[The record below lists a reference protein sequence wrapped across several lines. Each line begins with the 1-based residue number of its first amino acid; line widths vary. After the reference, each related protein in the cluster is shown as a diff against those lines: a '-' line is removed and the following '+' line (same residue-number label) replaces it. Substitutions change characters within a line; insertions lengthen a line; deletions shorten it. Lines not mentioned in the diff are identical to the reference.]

1 MATLAAGDV
10 TTQLRLW
17 INTNAAPNGGDQN
30 SKLPPPLAT
39 ATGLPAAKDL
49 TMLLS
54 KFIAR

>member
-17 INTNAAPNGGDQN
+17 INANAAGVNVNEKIQAA
-30 SKLPPPLAT
+30 AT
-39 ATGLPAAKDL
+39 TALVIPATTEPTVA
-49 TMLLS
+49 LS